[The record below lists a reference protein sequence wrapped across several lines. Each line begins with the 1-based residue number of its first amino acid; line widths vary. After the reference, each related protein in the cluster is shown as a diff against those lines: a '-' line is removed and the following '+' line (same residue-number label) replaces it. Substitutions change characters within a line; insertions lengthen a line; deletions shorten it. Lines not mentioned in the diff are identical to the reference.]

1 LGRGLSN
8 LHKINI
14 FIFAQNQKIMNEIM
28 RQIIPILDKI
38 AFLAFVVATMFGTGL
53 KLTVQ
58 QIWQPLRNIRLVVL
72 SLFTNFVLVPL
83 FVYLLLQVIPVNE
96 PVKDGL
102 IIMALASGP
111 PALPKLAQI
120 VKGNLA
126 FSTGLMMMLM
136 LGTVFYMP
144 MVLPLVLEGVE
155 VNSWDIAKPLIVMM
169 IIPLVIGLLIK
180 AKYEDI
186 ALNLQTITFKISN
199 FGLLLGLGVRLIVHF
214 NEIII
219 LLKTGVIFICAI
231 FIIFSFTVGYLLGGP
246 GIDTQRVLGVG
257 TAQRNFAAA
266 LLIGTSN
273 FDDPNVISVIMVTSL
288 LMMVSVLILG
298 KKLPELDQGQGVDLE
313 LEKVEVS

>member
-1 LGRGLSN
+1 
-8 LHKINI
+8 
-14 FIFAQNQKIMNEIM
+14 MNE
-28 RQIIPILDKI
+28 IIPILDKI

-72 SLFTNFVLVPL
+72 SLLTNFVLVPL

-136 LGTVFYMP
+136 FGTVFYMP
-144 MVLPLVLEGVE
+144 IVLPLVLQGVE
-155 VNSWDIAKPLIVMM
+155 VNYWDIAKPLILMM
-169 IIPLVIGLLIK
+169 LTPLGIGLLIK
-180 AKYEDI
+180 ATYQDI
-186 ALNLQTITFKISN
+186 ALNLQTI
-199 FGLLLGLGVRLIVHF
+199 
-214 NEIII
+214 
-219 LLKTGVIFICAI
+219 
-231 FIIFSFTVGYLLGGP
+231 TVGYLLGGP

-298 KKLPELDQGQGVDLE
+298 KKLPELDQGLGVD

>member
-1 LGRGLSN
+1 
-8 LHKINI
+8 
-14 FIFAQNQKIMNEIM
+14 MNEVIL
-28 RQIIPILDKI
+28 ILDKI

-72 SLFTNFVLVPL
+72 SLLTNFVLVPL
-83 FVYLLLQVIPVNE
+83 FVYLLLQVIPLNE

-136 LGTVFYMP
+136 FGTVFYMP
-144 MVLPLVLEGVE
+144 IVLPLVLQGIQ
-155 VNSWDIAKPLIVMM
+155 VNSWDIAEPLILMM
-169 IIPLVIGLLIK
+169 LTPLGIGLLIK
-180 AKYEDI
+180 ANYENI
-186 ALNLQTITFKISN
+186 AVNLQTITFKISN
-199 FGLLLGLGVRLIVHF
+199 SGLLLGLGVRLIVHF

-219 LLKTGVIFICAI
+219 LLKTGVIFVCAI

-298 KKLPELDQGQGVDLE
+298 KKLPELDQGQGADLE
-313 LEKVEVS
+313 KAEVL